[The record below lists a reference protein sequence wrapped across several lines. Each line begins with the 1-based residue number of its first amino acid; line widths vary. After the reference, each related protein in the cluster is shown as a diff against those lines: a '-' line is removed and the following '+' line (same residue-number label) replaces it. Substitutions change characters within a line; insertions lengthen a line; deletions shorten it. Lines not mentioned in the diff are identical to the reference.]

1 MADLFSRSFQCLVVP
16 SCNLPQ
22 KSSERLRISAPIPL
36 PKRSLRVIHHTHVL
50 ANSTSTSSSSSNS
63 VPEEVDILSSTEC
76 SDGSVVFQFANA
88 SEVRKR
94 MAELEQEKLA
104 REAVEKVGEA
114 GPALLSEGVEKLNT
128 EVDHNLVEEIES
140 SSTVVVSL
148 ANRNL
153 QLPVNE
159 EESNVLYNV
168 SKAAVISDE
177 NEIDGNLMLDSG
189 EDVQHGISSKDV
201 AAEGNDVPSL
211 SEEDSETDNQKE
223 VVSTVTP
230 ESDIIPGLNSHAS
243 GEVEEVKEVDK
254 GHGVD
259 RAINSATDGI
269 AADINEPISVSSSL
283 ELEQEQVAD
292 NKEITH
298 EIVEV
303 DEAANNLTGDI
314 DVDANSS
321 ELMPVST
328 SLEPEQVANDK
339 ETTHH
344 ITDVDREEESL
355 AAGVDTVISELMSVS
370 TSLEPEQVVDDEET
384 AYHVVD
390 VDKAANSLAA
400 GVHSDNVDVDKAAI
414 SLTADVDSDI
424 GELIPVSSESEKVPV
439 DEETT
444 NHIVEEPF
452 DESKMEKSVTLHDSV
467 ATLDLE
473 NKADVESMGR
483 NDYENPS
490 LPTVPETHY
499 VETSSHGYANYILP
513 SVLRKSSTTE
523 FCLISGA
530 ACLPH
535 PSKPTNNNFQAS
547 TGREDAYFISHS
559 NWLGVA
565 DGVSDWSLQGSNAG
579 HYIRE
584 LMEKCKN
591 IVSDHEN
598 LSTMKP
604 AEVITSGAAETQK
617 SGSSAI
623 LVAHFDG
630 QAFHAANVGNTGFMV
645 IRDGCVFKKSTPMF
659 HEFSFPLQ
667 IVTGEDPSEII
678 EGYKIDVNDGDVI
691 ITASNGLFDNL
702 YDQEIASVVSKSL
715 QANLK
720 PQEIAELLA
729 MRAQEV
735 GRSSFA
741 RSPFGDAAQA
751 AGYVG
756 YTGGKLDDVTV
767 IVSSVKTTQI
777 DR

>member
-36 PKRSLRVIHHTHVL
+36 PKRSLRVTHHTHVL
-50 ANSTSTSSSSSNS
+50 ANSTSPSSSSSNS

-140 SSTVVVSL
+140 SSTVVVSV

-189 EDVQHGISSKDV
+189 EDVHHGISSEDV

-298 EIVEV
+298 EIVES
-303 DEAANNLTGDI
+303 DGAANNLTGDI

-344 ITDVDREEESL
+344 IADVDREEESL
-355 AAGVDTVISELMSVS
+355 AAGVDNVINELVSVS

-384 AYHVVD
+384 AHHVVD

-424 GELIPVSSESEKVPV
+424 GELIPVSSESEKVAV

-467 ATLDLE
+467 ATPDLE

-499 VETSSHGYANYILP
+499 VETASHG
-513 SVLRKSSTTE
+513 RKTSTTE

-535 PSKPTNNNFQAS
+535 PSKAS

-584 LMEKCKN
+584 LIEKCKN

-645 IRDGCVFKKSTPMF
+645 IRDGCIFKKSTPMF

-678 EGYKIDVNDGDVI
+678 EEYKIDVNDGDVI

>member
-36 PKRSLRVIHHTHVL
+36 PKRSLRVTHHTHVL
-50 ANSTSTSSSSSNS
+50 ANSTSPSSSSSNS

-128 EVDHNLVEEIES
+128 EIDHNLVEEIES
-140 SSTVVVSL
+140 SSTVVVSV

-153 QLPVNE
+153 QLAVNE

-189 EDVQHGISSKDV
+189 EDVQHGISSEDV

-230 ESDIIPGLNSHAS
+230 ESRIIPGLNSHAS

-259 RAINSATDGI
+259 RAINSATDGN

-303 DEAANNLTGDI
+303 DGVANNLTGDI

-344 ITDVDREEESL
+344 IADVDREEESL
-355 AAGVDTVISELMSVS
+355 AAGVDNVISELVSVS
-370 TSLEPEQVVDDEET
+370 TSLEPEQVVDDEEM
-384 AYHVVD
+384 AHHVVD

-424 GELIPVSSESEKVPV
+424 GELIPVSSESEKVAV
-439 DEETT
+439 EETT

-467 ATLDLE
+467 ATPDLE
-473 NKADVESMGR
+473 NKADVGSMGR

-490 LPTVPETHY
+490 LPTGPETHY
-499 VETSSHGYANYILP
+499 VETASHG
-513 SVLRKSSTTE
+513 RKSSTTE

-535 PSKPTNNNFQAS
+535 PSKAS

-604 AEVITSGAAETQK
+604 AEVITSCAAETQK

-645 IRDGCVFKKSTPMF
+645 IRDGCIFKKSTPMF

-720 PQEIAELLA
+720 PQVDYLCL
-729 MRAQEV
+729 
-735 GRSSFA
+735 SF
-741 RSPFGDAAQA
+741 R
-751 AGYVG
+751 
-756 YTGGKLDDVTV
+756 K
-767 IVSSVKTTQI
+767 
-777 DR
+777 